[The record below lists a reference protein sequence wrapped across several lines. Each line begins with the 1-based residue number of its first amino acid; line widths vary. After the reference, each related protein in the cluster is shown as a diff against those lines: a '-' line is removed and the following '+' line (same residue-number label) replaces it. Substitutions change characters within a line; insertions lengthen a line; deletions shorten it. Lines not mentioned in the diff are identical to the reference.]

1 VACYRDP
8 WFDTFADYPDLYFLY
23 DIDLPWVRDTVRYF
37 GDPEKRRK
45 YHLASERELTA
56 RKIDFI
62 RISRS
67 AKQRPAIAID
77 AVATLMR

>member
-1 VACYRDP
+1 
-8 WFDTFADYPDLYFLY
+8 
-23 DIDLPWVRDTVRYF
+23 VRDTVRYF

-45 YHLASERELTA
+45 FHLASERELTA
-56 RKIDFI
+56 RKINFI

-67 AKQRPAIAID
+67 AKQRPAIAIE